1 MSTIKFTVNNKS
13 HTVEVLDGR
22 TLRSVL
28 VELGYRSVRDSDDGE
43 GFVGS
48 DTVLVNDIPVYSN
61 LMLAVQADGSMIRTA
76 EGLGTSRNLNPIQQ
90 AMVHAGV
97 VQSAYNAPA
106 TALLLTWLLE
116 RHPKPTREQIDEV
129 LSGLF
134 IRDSGYE
141 QYYTAVQLASEWIAS
156 GKWESEIAPSFR
168 DHLTYIGKAKGKVDG
183 PQLVAGESAFVED
196 RVQPGYYSMVILR
209 SPHAHAYIKSI
220 DITEALQVEGVET
233 IITHENCPDVY
244 YMQAGQSNPE
254 PSPHDRK
261 LLNQKVRHVGDR
273 VAAIVAETEEQ
284 AIEAR
289 DKIKVEYEVLDAVY
303 TVEEAMAEGAPL
315 VHNGVVEYRSGAPS
329 DLDEYNKAA
338 DPRDGK
344 VVYMFPLH
352 GDIRKNVASAAYGK
366 IGDVDTG
373 FAEADAIIERTYQT
387 TQIQCTPLEPH
398 ICYAKIDGGRLVLHA
413 STQVPFHVRRIVGW
427 VCQIPENKIRVIKER
442 VGGGYG
448 SKQDVLVEDLV
459 GYATWITGKPV
470 FYRNTREEEFVAN
483 STRHP
488 MRVTVKMGAKK
499 DGTITAVYMD
509 VRANTGPYGN
519 HCLTVPMNACSK
531 TLPLLAVDNMKF
543 QVITYYSN
551 IAPTGAYQG
560 YGAPK
565 GSYALMTCMAE
576 LAKEIGVDYFDMAM
590 KNKVESGYMLEIL
603 RGLGEGRE
611 GNVVPVGS
619 CGLEESLVRGA
630 EMIEWG
636 KRVEG
641 LGPEWKV
648 GKGFAMIQQGS
659 GLPGL
664 DHGNAWAKLLTDGT
678 FQIFSGG
685 ADIGTGLDTVTAKMI
700 SEAMCVPLD
709 RVTVTSGDTD
719 SCTFDTGA
727 FASSGTYFAGGASY
741 KAAQDLRKNLLAEAA
756 LQMDED
762 VDDLSLREPGEVY
775 STKTGATLSYA
786 DLSHTALSGTGRGQV
801 MGTGSFTTLHN
812 SIPYGAHFAQVAVNT
827 RTGELKVQKFYALQD
842 AGTPI
847 NPELALGQLYGAAL
861 KSIGHTLYE
870 NMILDEK
877 GRCVNANFTAYGVP
891 MITEKPED
899 FKAILI
905 DVNDEV
911 GPYGAK
917 SISEIATNGAAPAIA
932 TAIADAV
939 GVWMYS
945 WPFTPEKILKELGK
959 IQ

>member
-1 MSTIKFTVNNKS
+1 MSTITLTVNNKR
-13 HTVEVLDGR
+13 HTLEVADNR

-28 VELGYRSVRDSDDGE
+28 VQLGYRSVRDSDDGE

-48 DTVLVNDIPVYSN
+48 DTVLLNDIPVYAN
-61 LMLAVQADGSMIRTA
+61 LTLAVQADGATIRTA
-76 EGLGTSRNLNPIQQ
+76 ESLGNSRNLNAVQQ
-90 AMVHAGV
+90 AMVDSGV

-106 TALLLTWLLE
+106 AALLLTWLLE
-116 RHPKPTREQIDEV
+116 HHPEPTREQVKEV

-141 QYYTAVQLASEWIAS
+141 QYYTAVKLASERMKTGAYQ
-156 GKWESEIAPSFR
+156 SEIAPSFR
-168 DHLTYIGKAKGKVDG
+168 DNLTYVGKPKGKVDG
-183 PQLVAGESAFVED
+183 AVLVAGEPAFVED

-209 SPHAHAYIKSI
+209 SPHAHAYIKKI
-220 DITEALQVEGVET
+220 DISEALKVEGVET

-254 PSPHDRK
+254 PSPHDRR

-289 DKIKVEYEVLDAVY
+289 DKIKVEYEVLKPVF
-303 TVEEAMAEGAPL
+303 TVEEAMADGAPR
-315 VHNGVVEYRSGAPS
+315 VHNGIVEFRSGEPEGLA
-329 DLDEYNKAA
+329 EYNKDA

-352 GDIRKNVASAAYGK
+352 GDIRRNIASAARGQ
-366 IGDVDTG
+366 IGDVEKG
-373 FAEADAIIERTYQT
+373 FAEADTVIERTYRT

-398 ICYAKIDGGRLVLHA
+398 ICYARIEGGRLELHA
-413 STQVPFHVRRIVGW
+413 STQVPYHVRRIVGW

-470 FYRNTREEEFVAN
+470 FYRNTREEEFIAN

-499 DGTITAVYMD
+499 DGTITAVEMD

-576 LAKEIGVDYFDMAM
+576 LAEAVGIDYFQMAM
-590 KNKVESGYMLEIL
+590 KNKVETGYMLEIL

-630 EMIEWG
+630 KMIEWG
-636 KRVEG
+636 KKVEG
-641 LGPEWKV
+641 PSPEWKV

-700 SEAMCVPLD
+700 SEAFCVPLD

-727 FASSGTYFAGGASY
+727 FASSGTYFSGGASY
-741 KAAQDLRKNLLAEAA
+741 KAAEDLRRNLLAEAA
-756 LQMDED
+756 LQMEED
-762 VDDLSLREPGEVY
+762 VDDLSLRAPGEVY
-775 STKTGATLSYA
+775 STKTGAVLSYA
-786 DLSHTALSGTGRGQV
+786 ELSHTALSGTGRGQV
-801 MGTGSFTTLHN
+801 MGSGSFTTLHN

-827 RTGELKVQKFYALQD
+827 RTGEVKVQKFYALQD

-847 NPELALGQLYGAAL
+847 NPELAMGQLYGAAL

-870 NMILDEK
+870 NMILDEE
-877 GRCVNANFTAYGVP
+877 GRCLNPNFTDYGVP
-891 MITEKPED
+891 MISEVPED
-899 FKAILI
+899 FKAVLI

-932 TAIADAV
+932 TAIFDAV
-939 GVWMYS
+939 GIWMRS
-945 WPFTPEKILKELGK
+945 WPFSPEKILKELGK